1 MEHEQNTKENPGILK
16 DLLDRAEAYGRTS
29 IELLKLRTLDV
40 TSDFLSTLISRLI
53 VVIFLLIFMVMLTV
67 GVALWVGDLLGK
79 AGYGFFIVAAFYGLI
94 GVILYFPLGGY
105 IKRRI
110 SDYII
115 KQTNK

>member
-1 MEHEQNTKENPGILK
+1 MEHEQNTRENPGMLK

-29 IELLKLRTLDV
+29 IELLKLKTLDV
-40 TSDFLSTLISRLI
+40 TSDFISTLISRLI

-67 GVALWVGDLLGK
+67 GVALWAGDLLGK
-79 AGYGFFIVAAFYGLI
+79 VSYGFFIVAALYGLI
-94 GVILYFPLGGY
+94 GVILYFSMGGY

-115 KQTNK
+115 KQTSK